1 MQKNWTMET
10 VEQVIAAGPYSDNWS
25 SLSTHPVPLWF
36 RKGKLG
42 IFIHWGIYSVPA
54 FGNEWYARNM
64 YDPNQREF
72 AHHLQTY
79 GKHDQ
84 FGYKDFIPDFR
95 AERFDANALV
105 TFFRE
110 CGARYVLPVAEHHDG
125 FAMYDTVFNRY
136 NAAKMGPCRD
146 VVGELKQACEAE
158 GLTFCASTHR
168 AEHYFF
174 MNMGRTFDSDV
185 NDPAYADFYGPAV
198 YAPEFGSEQM
208 GATTESPYGTGPDDA
223 WMTDWLLR
231 TCELIDKYQPQ
242 ALYFD
247 WWVQNRAFKPYV
259 KKLAAYYYNR
269 AAQWGKEVTVQYKH
283 HAFAPGVGVFD
294 VERGALTEISPLPWQ
309 TCTAI
314 GKESWG
320 YRADNTYNSARQVL
334 CDLIDIVSK
343 NGSLLL
349 NVGPRSDGTLTP
361 EETAVLQEMGAW
373 LQVNGE
379 GIYDTIPWR
388 RFGEGKV
395 NAKEGAFQDGDEK
408 AFTAE
413 DLRFTYQAGAL
424 YAFQLRPD
432 GNRVCIRSLAKVQFR
447 DLTVATVELLGH
459 GPVDWQ
465 ADETGMYLS
474 VPEGVDTTLPS
485 CFKITMD

>member
-1 MQKNWTMET
+1 MQKKWTMET
-10 VEQVIAAGPYSDNWS
+10 VEQVIAAGPYSDTWR
-25 SLSTHPVPLWF
+25 SLSAHPVPQWF
-36 RKGKLG
+36 RRGKLG

-64 YDPNQREF
+64 YDPNHREF

-79 GKHDQ
+79 GRHDQ

-105 TFFRE
+105 AFFRE
-110 CGARYVLPVAEHHDG
+110 CGARYVMPVAEHHDG
-125 FAMYDTVFNRY
+125 FAMYETVFNRY
-136 NAAKMGPCRD
+136 NAARMGPCRD
-146 VVGELKQACEAE
+146 VVRELKQACEAE

-174 MNMGRTFDSDV
+174 MNMGRTIDSDV

-208 GATTESPYGTGPDDA
+208 GPTTENPYGKGPDDA

-231 TCELIDKYQPQ
+231 TCELIDQYQPQ

-294 VERGALTEISPLPWQ
+294 VERGALTEISPVPWQ

-320 YRADNTYNSARQVL
+320 YRTDNTYKSARQVL

-349 NVGPRSDGTLTP
+349 NVGPRPDGTLTP
-361 EETAVLQEMGAW
+361 QETAVLREMGAW
-373 LQVNGE
+373 LQVNAE
-379 GIYDTIPWR
+379 GIYDTVPWR
-388 RFGEGKV
+388 RFGEGSV
-395 NAKEGAFQDGDEK
+395 NAREGAFQDGDEK

-432 GNRVCIRSLAKVQFR
+432 GNRVCIRSLAKTQFR
-447 DLTVATVELLGH
+447 DLTVAAVELLGH
-459 GPVDWQ
+459 GAVDWQ

-474 VPEGVDTTLPS
+474 VPEGVDTALPI
-485 CFKITMD
+485 CFKIIMD